1 MRIIGGQARG
11 RPLTAPR
18 GTRTKPTTD
27 RVREGMFSMIASRLD
42 LASARV
48 LDLFAGSGALAL
60 ESISRG
66 AERALLVDSDNG
78 CARVIAK
85 NAETLGFAARV
96 EVSRQRVESALAR
109 LAEAGRRFD
118 LVLADPPYD
127 EPLLPLLTRIADAGV
142 VADDG
147 LLVVEHSVRTESP
160 ELAAPLQRV
169 VLRRYGDTVVSVYE
183 PMALTDEPMPRDED
197 ED

>member
-1 MRIIGGQARG
+1 MSTKTKSAAKGGPADPAARANLPLDRIIRG
-11 RPLTAPR
+11 DSVEAMNALP
-18 GTRTKPTTD
+18 
-27 RVREGMFSMIASRLD
+27 EGS
-42 LASARV
+42 
-48 LDLFAGSGALAL
+48 
-60 ESISRG
+60 
-66 AERALLVDSDNG
+66 VDM
-78 CARVIAK
+78 V
-85 NAETLGFAARV
+85 F
-96 EVSRQRVESALAR
+96 
-109 LAEAGRRFD
+109 
-118 LVLADPPYD
+118 ADPPYD